1 MDDDTLDDLLARTA
15 PAPSPEAV
23 NSALQLARR
32 TAAEQRRPPRWQR
45 RRPVVI
51 AAFAASALLV
61 SGAGTLTAY
70 QLGIPPFQG
79 TDPGSERIATPI
91 PVEYTNSLGKQVRCQ
106 AFTEWEDLTAEQRAT
121 LNALGEDPF
130 WIGYGDRILISQE
143 MQSTPVLDQQ
153 QAVFDQVAEDLPRR
167 AAAALTQAG
176 QYPSTAIYHG
186 SAISCVP
193 GGAKGPVETLRAAWS
208 G

>member
-1 MDDDTLDDLLARTA
+1 MNDDTLDDLLERSA

-23 NSALQLARR
+23 CTALQLARR
-32 TAAEQRRPPRWQR
+32 TAAEQRRPHRQHR
-45 RRPVVI
+45 RRPVIV
-51 AAFAASALLV
+51 AFAAGALLL

-70 QLGIPPFQG
+70 QLSVPPFQG
-79 TDPGSERIATPI
+79 TDRGSERIATPI

-193 GGAKGPVETLRAAWS
+193 GGANGQ
-208 G
+208 